1 MVKKSNIRF
10 AQLRAFFEG
19 MGFTA
24 TREKRGWRIEH
35 LPTGT
40 VFIFRPYRSNELVY
54 APDLFLIRSQLDA
67 RGIVAEDE
75 FDASLTKT
83 PV

>member
-10 AQLRAFFEG
+10 AQLLAFFEG

-24 TREKRGWRIEH
+24 TREKSGWRIEH
-35 LPTGT
+35 APSGT
-40 VFIFRPYRSNELVY
+40 IFIFRPYRANDLVY

-67 RGIVAEDE
+67 RGMVPQDAFDE
-75 FDASLTKT
+75 SLTKT
-83 PV
+83 PA